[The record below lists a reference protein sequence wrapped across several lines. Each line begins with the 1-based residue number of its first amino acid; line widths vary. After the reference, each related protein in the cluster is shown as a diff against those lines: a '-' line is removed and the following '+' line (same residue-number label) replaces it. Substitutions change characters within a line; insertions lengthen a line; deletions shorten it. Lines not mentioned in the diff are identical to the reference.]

1 MLRVLGILAMCSA
14 AIWSLRLCIEDV
26 AIAPLIVTAMRLESP
41 GYANDFKGDGSMTAV
56 ALSSCRSSIVRS
68 AVKVVVATKNNA
80 KSFDDPNAWLT
91 ASQRA
96 EEMISHAVA
105 CVPDDGEMWARS
117 AQIASQSTLWATTL
131 ERLNRSQALA
141 PADEATLGLRVAV
154 WADVPVAL
162 DAESDVSRRADMR
175 AVLAYGSPELLRRL
189 LATAPI
195 WMLPSMRDEVAR
207 LSVQRR
213 DLVVQLAPALG
224 DTAEAPV

>member
-26 AIAPLIVTAMRLESP
+26 ATAPLVVTAMRLESP
-41 GYANDFKGDGSMTAV
+41 GYANDFNDDGAMTAV

-80 KSFDDPNAWLT
+80 KSFDDQGAWLT

-105 CVPDDGEMWARS
+105 CLPDDGEMWARS
-117 AQIASQSTLWATTL
+117 AQIASQSAEWTTTL
-131 ERLNRSQALA
+131 ERLNRSQVLA

-154 WADVPVAL
+154 WADVPVGLEAV
-162 DAESDVSRRADMR
+162 SNVSRGADMR
-175 AVLAYGSPELLRRL
+175 AVLEYGSPGLLRRL
-189 LATAPI
+189 LATAPL
-195 WMLPSMRDEVAR
+195 WMLAGLRDDVAR
-207 LSVQRR
+207 LSTDRR
-213 DLVVQLAPALG
+213 QLALQLVPALG
-224 DTAEAPV
+224 ATAEARI